1 MDFIEI
7 IKSAYV
13 SIFSNKLR
21 SGLTMLGI
29 IINVASVILVHVAGD
44 SLNKTIDKAFSDS
57 RNANSCIVS
66 FVPTPQN
73 KTAVMDSEGE
83 YILPDNLYFSDIV
96 VEKYCILFEGKV
108 KPIYES
114 EMKKSTV
121 RSDKSQ
127 SVSQT
132 EMLAVN
138 EAYADV
144 LDSDIIKGRFISAD
158 DMDKGANTAVIS
170 DITAENCFGS
180 SDPIGQYI
188 YIRDDEG
195 IENQYVVTGV
205 YDDENN
211 NYQTAEVHKESIVST
226 VYICYSKFLMNYQD
240 YILESNSQGF
250 QLRNITDFDE
260 FKHITTNFFE
270 SYFNEKDWTVDLFLM
285 TDEVISIQ
293 KILELLTHVMNL
305 ITFISVIVGGIGI
318 MNVMTVSVNE
328 RTQEIGIKKA
338 IGARSS
344 TIIIEFLVEAVILS
358 VIAVFIGIVIGL
370 FLSINFISIT
380 RIICNLMIKTMNITV
395 VFSPPYAAVLY
406 AMVSG
411 IITGVIFG
419 IYPALKASQMNI
431 TDSIR
436 QA

>member
-1 MDFIEI
+1 MDFVEI

-57 RNANSCIVS
+57 RNANSCIVY

-73 KTAVMDSEGE
+73 KTAVMNSEGE
-83 YILPDNLYFSDIV
+83 YILPDNVNFSDMV
-96 VEKYCILFEGKV
+96 VDKYCNLFEGKV

-114 EMKKSTV
+114 EMKKSSV
-121 RSDKSQ
+121 RSDKNQ
-127 SVSQT
+127 RVSQT

-138 EAYADV
+138 DAYADL
-144 LDSDIIKGRFISAD
+144 LDSEIIKGRFISVD
-158 DMDKGANTAVIS
+158 DMEKKVNTAVIS
-170 DITAENCFGS
+170 DITAEICFGS
-180 SDPIGQYI
+180 SDPLGQYI
-188 YIRDDEG
+188 YIRDDKG

-205 YDDENN
+205 YEDENN
-211 NYQTAEVHKESIVST
+211 NYQTAEEPIENVVST
-226 VYICYSKFLMNYQD
+226 VYICYAKFLMNYQD
-240 YILESNSQGF
+240 YILESDSQGF

-260 FKHITTNFFE
+260 FKRITTNFFE

-285 TDEVISIQ
+285 TDEVASIQ
-293 KILELLTHVMNL
+293 KILELLTRVMNL
-305 ITFISVIVGGIGI
+305 ITFISIIVGGIGI

-338 IGARSS
+338 IGAPSS
-344 TIIIEFLVEAVILS
+344 TIITEFLVESVILS
-358 VIAVFIGIVIGL
+358 VIAAFVGIVIGL
-370 FLSINFISIT
+370 FLSVNFISIA
-380 RIICNLMIKTMNITV
+380 RIVCNLIIKTMSITV
-395 VFSPPYAAVLY
+395 VFSPPYAAVLF
-406 AMVSG
+406 AVISG
-411 IITGVIFG
+411 IVTGVVFG
-419 IYPALKASQMNI
+419 IYPALKASKMNI